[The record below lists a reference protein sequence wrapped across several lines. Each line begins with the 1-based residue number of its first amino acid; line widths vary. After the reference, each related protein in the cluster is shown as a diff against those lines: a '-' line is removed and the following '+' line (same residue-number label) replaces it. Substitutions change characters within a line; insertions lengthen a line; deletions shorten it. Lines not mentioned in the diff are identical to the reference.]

1 VICTTQQFKHKAYIP
16 APEEYELVA
25 NTTIHD
31 KTLKKEVITT
41 SNKAKK
47 VVAPATKTA
56 PVAAAKKTAGAK
68 KGGGKRG

>member
-1 VICTTQQFKHKAYIP
+1 
-16 APEEYELVA
+16 VA

-47 VVAPATKTA
+47 VVAPAAKTA
-56 PVAAAKKTAGAK
+56 PVAAKTTAGAK
-68 KGGGKRG
+68 KGSGKRG